1 MLRVLLIAICLTTMV
16 FIQSAQSV
24 STFESEDL
32 DNPNLRVSE
41 GLVTAVDRSGSTITV
56 DAGMPMV
63 FPVSRGTKLRSEATM
78 YSTDIKLSDI
88 GVGDNV
94 TVEFIRKGEESR
106 IPEKTVRIT
115 VENKAG
121 GNN

>member
-1 MLRVLLIAICLTTMV
+1 MVKTLFAAVCLAGLIFTQPAP
-16 FIQSAQSV
+16 V
-24 STFESEDL
+24 SGDEDL
-32 DNPNLRVSE
+32 DDPNLRVSE
-41 GLVTAVDRSGSTITV
+41 GKVTAVDVRGSTITV

-63 FPVSRGTKLRSEATM
+63 FPVSRDTKLRSEAAM
-78 YSTDIKLSDI
+78 YSADIKLSDI
-88 GVGDNV
+88 GLGDNV

-106 IPEKTVRIT
+106 VPAKVTRIT